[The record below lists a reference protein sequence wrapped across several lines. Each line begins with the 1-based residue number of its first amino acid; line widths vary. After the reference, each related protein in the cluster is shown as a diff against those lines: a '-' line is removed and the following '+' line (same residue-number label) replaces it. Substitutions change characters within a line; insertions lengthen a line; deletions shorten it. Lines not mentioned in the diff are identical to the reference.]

1 MKIKADYTKEI
12 NDIDKKIENIKN
24 ASSELINM
32 RARKEIDSKEY
43 NFQREKYNFDLS
55 ILEKKKQEYLSLTK
69 EDNYKDNIDSFYK
82 QIKGII
88 IDDEESLFK
97 IFGSIID
104 TIYVERLGEENNHKI
119 MLHFKLN
126 ILSYNNSLNLNDF
139 LLLYSNGEGCN
150 CSIG

>member
-1 MKIKADYTKEI
+1 M

-32 RARKEIDSKEY
+32 RARKEIDSEEY

-82 QIKGII
+82 KIKGII

-97 IFGSIID
+97 IFGSIVD
-104 TIYVERLGEENNHKI
+104 TIYVE
-119 MLHFKLN
+119 KL
-126 ILSYNNSLNLNDF
+126 
-139 LLLYSNGEGCN
+139 E
-150 CSIG
+150 

>member
-1 MKIKADYTKEI
+1 
-12 NDIDKKIENIKN
+12 
-24 ASSELINM
+24 M
-32 RARKEIDSKEY
+32 RAKKEIDSEEY

-55 ILEKKKQEYLSLTK
+55 VLEKKKQEYLYLTK

-97 IFGSIID
+97 IFGSIVD
-104 TIYVERLGEENNHKI
+104 TIYVEKLEEENNINKI

-126 ILSYNNSLNLNDF
+126 ILGYNSVLNLNDF
-139 LLLYSNGEGCN
+139 LLLYSNSEGCS
-150 CSIG
+150 CCFGRKDCWY